1 MRRSSLN
8 PEFDPS
14 APAPRWSRRWR
25 FLTLLVVAGIGW
37 LIPAVVLYLVFWRG

>member
-14 APAPRWSRRWR
+14 APAPRWSRRSH
-25 FLTLLVVAGIGW
+25 FLTLVVVAGIGW
-37 LIPAVVLYLVFWRG
+37 LILALIPYFLFFHS

>member
-14 APAPRWSRRWR
+14 APAPRWSRRSR

-37 LIPAVVLYLVFWRG
+37 LILALIPYFLFFHS

>member
-14 APAPRWSRRWR
+14 APAPRWSRRSH
-25 FLTLLVVAGIGW
+25 FLTLVVVAGIGW
-37 LIPAVVLYLVFWRG
+37 LILALIPYLLFFHS